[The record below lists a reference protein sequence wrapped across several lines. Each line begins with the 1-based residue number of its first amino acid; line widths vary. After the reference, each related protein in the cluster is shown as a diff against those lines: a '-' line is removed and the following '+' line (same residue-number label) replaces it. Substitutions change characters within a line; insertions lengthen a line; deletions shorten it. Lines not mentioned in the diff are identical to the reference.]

1 MRLYYTAGP
10 NEVMIITG
18 GRTRNITTADGSK
31 REVGYR
37 IRVGGGALI
46 MPWLESVSFLPLD
59 VFTVRLKVENVF
71 TANSVVISAEGQAQ
85 IKVMGDESSIYQAA
99 EHFLGKGGDAIQTV
113 GQEVIEGYMR
123 ATLGTRTVEQIIG
136 EQEAMAQQVISG
148 ATKDLAR
155 MGLTVLSFSFK
166 EVNDD
171 QGFITALA
179 EPRIAQV
186 KRDAA
191 IARAEAERDSLVK
204 TAALKREGDV
214 FKLRTEEAVME
225 ATAKFEVRRA
235 EQQNE
240 VNEKRAAADIAY
252 DLERNKLAKKL
263 KEQEAE
269 VVLVEKKKGIE
280 IQQQEVLRR
289 ERELE
294 ATVKRPAEA
303 HNYQARLDA
312 ELEAY
317 RKELE
322 GKGQA
327 ALIEARGAAEAKS
340 IKARGAAEADA
351 MSARADSYKRYNQAA
366 MAEMIVKVLP
376 EIARAVSEPLS
387 RVEKI
392 VMVGGGGDD
401 GGISKL
407 TGQVAQVVAQVP
419 TVVESL
425 TGVNMAK
432 LVEGFKGSEDY
443 EPEAKKPPVKKA
455 LPKTTTRRKTKR

>member
-1 MRLYYTAGP
+1 MPFYYTAGP

-18 GRTRNITTADGSK
+18 GRTHSIPAADGSK

-37 IRVGGGALI
+37 VKVGGGSLL
-46 MPWLESVSFLPLD
+46 MPWESVSFLPLD

-71 TANSVVISAEGQAQ
+71 TANSVMISAEGQAQ
-85 IKVMGDESSIYQAA
+85 VKVLGDEASIYQAA
-99 EHFLGKGGDAIQTV
+99 EHFLGQGGDGIQTV
-113 GQEVIEGYMR
+113 GREVIEGYMR
-123 ATLGTRTVEQIIG
+123 AVIGTLSVEEIIKG
-136 EQEAMAQQVISG
+136 QESMAQKVISN
-148 ATKDLAR
+148 ATKDLGR
-155 MGLTVLSFSFK
+155 MGLTVLAFSFK
-166 EVNDD
+166 EITDE
-171 QGFITALA
+171 QGFISALA

-191 IARAEAERDSLVK
+191 IAQAEAEKDALVK
-204 TAALKREGDV
+204 TAALKREGDI

-240 VNEKRAAADIAY
+240 VNEHRAKADIAY
-252 DLERNKLAKKL
+252 DMERNKLAVKL

-269 VVLVEKKKGIE
+269 VTLTEKKKGIE
-280 IQQQEVLRR
+280 IQEQEVLRR

-303 HNYQARLDA
+303 HSYQARLDA
-312 ELEAY
+312 ELDAY

-327 ALIEARGAAEAKS
+327 AFIEAKGAAEAKA
-340 IKARGAAEADA
+340 IKAKGAAEADA
-351 MSARADSYKRYNQAA
+351 MSARADSYKQYNQAA

-387 RVEKI
+387 RVDKI
-392 VMVGGGGDD
+392 VLVGSGDD
-401 GGISKL
+401 VGVSKI

-425 TGVNMAK
+425 TGVKMGK
-432 LVEGFKGSEDY
+432 LMEGFAGAGGDDEVAETPK
-443 EPEAKKPPVKKA
+443 KKA
-455 LPKTTTRRKTKR
+455 APRTTRKTKKS

>member
-1 MRLYYTAGP
+1 MRFYYTAGP

-18 GRTRNITTADGSK
+18 GRTRSIPAADGSK

-37 IRVGGGALI
+37 IKVGGGSLL
-46 MPWLESVSFLPLD
+46 MPWESVSFLPLD
-59 VFTVRLKVENVF
+59 VYTVRLRVENVF
-71 TANSVVISAEGQAQ
+71 TANSVMISAEGQAQ
-85 IKVMGDESSIYQAA
+85 VKVLGDEASIYQAA

-113 GQEVIEGYMR
+113 SQEVIEGYMR
-123 ATLGTRTVEQIIG
+123 ATVGTLSVEEIIKG
-136 EQEAMAQQVISG
+136 QETMAQKVIRN
-148 ATKDLAR
+148 ATKDLGR

-166 EVNDD
+166 EITDE
-171 QGFITALA
+171 QGFISALA

-191 IARAEAERDSLVK
+191 IATAEAEKDSLVK
-204 TAALKREGDV
+204 TAALKREGDI

-225 ATAKFEVRRA
+225 ATAKFEVHRA
-235 EQQNE
+235 AQQSD
-240 VNEKRAAADIAY
+240 VNEQRAKADIAY
-252 DLERNKLAKKL
+252 DMERNKLAVKL

-269 VVLVEKKKGIE
+269 VQLMEKKKGIE
-280 IQQQEVLRR
+280 IQEQEVLRR

-312 ELEAY
+312 ELDAY
-317 RKELE
+317 RKELD

-327 ALIEARGAAEAKS
+327 ALIEAKGAAEAKS

-351 MSARADSYKRYNQAA
+351 LAARADSYKHYNQAA

-376 EIARAVSEPLS
+376 EIARSVSEPLS
-387 RVEKI
+387 KVDKI
-392 VMVGGGGDD
+392 VLVGSGDD
-401 GGISKL
+401 ASISRI

-425 TGVNMAK
+425 TGVNMSK
-432 LVEGFKGSEDY
+432 LVEGFKGAAADE
-443 EPEAKKPPVKKA
+443 EEAESKPKPKKKA
-455 LPKTTTRRKTKR
+455 LPRATKRKTKN

>member
-1 MRLYYTAGP
+1 MRFYYTAGP

-18 GRTRNITTADGSK
+18 GRTRAIPAADGSK

-37 IRVGGGALI
+37 IKVGGGSLL
-46 MPWLESVSFLPLD
+46 MPWESVSFLPLD
-59 VFTVRLKVENVF
+59 VYTVRLRVEKVF

-85 IKVMGDESSIYQAA
+85 VKVMGDEAAIYQAA

-113 GQEVIEGYMR
+113 SQEVIEGYMR
-123 ATLGTRTVEQIIG
+123 AVVGTLSVEEIIK
-136 EQEAMAQQVISG
+136 EQEGMAQQVIQG
-148 ATKDLAR
+148 ATKDLGR

-166 EVNDD
+166 EITDE

-191 IARAEAERDSLVK
+191 IARAEAEKDSLVK
-204 TAALKREGDV
+204 TAALKREGDI

-225 ATAKFEVRRA
+225 ATAKFEVHRA

-240 VNEKRAAADIAY
+240 VNEQRAKADIAY
-252 DLERNKLAKKL
+252 DMERNKLAVGL

-269 VVLVEKKKGIE
+269 VALMEKMKGIE
-280 IQQQEVLRR
+280 IQEQEVLRR

-327 ALIEARGAAEAKS
+327 ALIEAKGAAEAKT

-376 EIARAVSEPLS
+376 EIARSVSEPLS
-387 RVEKI
+387 KVDKI
-392 VMVGGGGDD
+392 VLVGSGDD
-401 GGISKL
+401 AGVSKI

-425 TGVNMAK
+425 TGVNMSK
-432 LVEGFKGSEDY
+432 LVEGFASAKDE
-443 EPEAKKPPVKKA
+443 EPAAAKPKKKA
-455 LPKTTTRRKTKR
+455 LPRKAATRKTKSK